1 MDQQPKPENNL
12 SAYLYFVVFIILG
25 SFFVLNL
32 IVGVIIDKF
41 SRMKQLYEDT
51 GSTGIFLSSQQIDW
65 LNTLKKAASKKPSR
79 TAERPK
85 NQFRGIIFDIVTN
98 NYFEMTIMLIIGLNM
113 ATMMLQHYGQSEQM
127 NKVLDILLKKIHGN
141 ILYW

>member
-12 SAYLYFVVFIILG
+12 SAYIYFVVFIILG

-51 GSTGIFLSSQQIDW
+51 GSTGIYLSTQQIDW
-65 LNTLKKAASKKPSR
+65 LNTLKKAATKKPSR
-79 TAERPK
+79 TAEKP
-85 NQFRGIIFDIVTN
+85 
-98 NYFEMTIMLIIGLNM
+98 
-113 ATMMLQHYGQSEQM
+113 
-127 NKVLDILLKKIHGN
+127 KVLLGQWILLLDIFSHIFAN
-141 ILYW
+141 ISIYLHIFANFCARSDFFLLSKPY

>member
-12 SAYLYFVVFIILG
+12 SAYLYFVIFIILG

-51 GSTGIFLSSQQIDW
+51 GSTGIFLSTQQIDW
-65 LNTLKKAASKKPSR
+65 LNTLKKAASKKPSK

-85 NQFRGIIFDIVTN
+85 VFLMLLFWCSCRGRWPVKVWKGVLFPSTEFFMKDLTQLTFSSTCAAYCN
-98 NYFEMTIMLIIGLNM
+98 ESLSLYF
-113 ATMMLQHYGQSEQM
+113 
-127 NKVLDILLKKIHGN
+127 
-141 ILYW
+141 

>member
-1 MDQQPKPENNL
+1 VDQQPKPENNL

-141 ILYW
+141 ILY

>member
-141 ILYW
+141 ILY